1 MAPFAH
7 LAMYKVCDDNVCF
20 ESDIVATM
28 DAVIGDEV
36 DVLSLS
42 LGSESISLYND
53 EIAIRAFS
61 PTQKGIFRQRACSSR
76 EHVQHENCQIEVKDH
91 EDHEEDEKRHTVKPR
106 LSRSLLFH
114 FPLGLHGMLLE
125 TMTVIQRL
133 RYLLTWI
140 AFNSLSSLKSRRLI
154 KGGQS
159 TGKCMQ
165 GGWHCW
171 LMYKSFL
178 LGTYVDGKGAY
189 TKLSLPN
196 VEISETNDEKGQTAL
211 HMVTKGHNY
220 KVGEHGF
227 AYSNT

>member
-1 MAPFAH
+1 MV
-7 LAMYKVCDDNVCF
+7 M
-20 ESDIVATM
+20 
-28 DAVIGDEV
+28 VI
-36 DVLSLS
+36 
-42 LGSESISLYND
+42 
-53 EIAIRAFS
+53 
-61 PTQKGIFRQRACSSR
+61 ACR
-76 EHVQHENCQIEVKDH
+76 CA
-91 EDHEEDEKRHTVKPR
+91 
-106 LSRSLLFH
+106 
-114 FPLGLHGMLLE
+114 LGLPNYSYGW
-125 TMTVIQRL
+125 
-133 RYLLTWI
+133 YWSWC
-140 AFNSLSSLKSRRLI
+140 FSRRLI